1 MTIVAGWVATGATVC
16 VTGAVAAAE
25 VAAGVDEAVAS
36 FTASEAELGAASR
49 AGVAPVARAG
59 TAVSTEPALDP
70 LTTGPVAG
78 DGRGATCGGN
88 KARGSTY
95 PCGSLVV
102 RAPKY
107 T

>member
-49 AGVAPVARAG
+49 AGVAPVERAG